1 MKFFKSIR
9 TRLTLWY
16 LGFIVVLLLLFSS
29 VAYFMLDY
37 NLYNNLDNSLQSR
50 ANELN
55 TITVVAPKPNEVLL
69 SFNANGALTQEF
81 PSGVIDTSKLTGLI
95 KQALSGQTPYLT
107 TVTADNQGVRL
118 YATTFLN
125 PFNGQPVVIVVGQL
139 TTEITTVLHTFVYVI
154 VFAMVGVI
162 ILAGLGGLFLASRVL
177 KPVQEITKTAQK
189 IEGSDLSQRI
199 AVNTDDELGR
209 LASTLN
215 EMIGRLEEAF
225 NRQRQFTADASHELR
240 TPLAIMQAE
249 ATLALSKERTLIDYR
264 KSLETIS
271 QESDYMSSVIGKLLF
286 LARSDAGKEQLNF
299 EDVELKELITGLS
312 ANIEAL
318 AQDKGIK
325 FTVDAKE
332 DLTVS
337 GDKVKLRQLF
347 INILENAVRYTPA
360 DGNISVSLVE
370 KDLNAV
376 VSISDTGIG
385 IPPEHLPHIFERF
398 YRVDKARARADG
410 GVGLGLAIAKIIAES
425 HKGTITVSSEVGKG
439 TRFLF
444 RLPKNQANSKTEET
458 VPATENS

>member
-16 LGFIVVLLLLFSS
+16 LAIIVILLLMFSS
-29 VAYFMLDY
+29 VAYFMLYY
-37 NLYNNLDNSLQSR
+37 NLYNNLDNSLQNR
-50 ANELN
+50 ANSLSGATMVIPRSNEL
-55 TITVVAPKPNEVLL
+55 LM
-69 SFNANGALTQEF
+69 SFDANGTMTQQIG
-81 PSGVIDTSKLTGLI
+81 GVTVDASKLSGLI
-95 KQALSGQTPYLT
+95 TKAVAGQNTYLT
-107 TVTADNQGVRL
+107 ATGTENQQVRL
-118 YATTFLN
+118 YATAFFN
-125 PFNGQPVVIVVGQL
+125 PFNGQPVVIVVGQT
-139 TTEITTVLHTFVYVI
+139 TTEITDVLHTFIYVI

-162 ILAGLGGLFLASRVL
+162 VLAGLGGLFLAERAL
-177 KPVQEITKTAQK
+177 KPVQQITKTAQN

-199 AVNTDDELGR
+199 NVKTDDELGR

-215 EMIGRLEEAF
+215 EMIGRLEESF

-249 ATLALSKERTLIDYR
+249 ATLALSKERTPDDYR

-271 QESDYMSSVIGKLLF
+271 QESDYMSSVISKLLF

-299 EDVELKELITGLS
+299 EGVELKELITGLS
-312 ANIEAL
+312 ANIEVL

-325 FTVDAKE
+325 FAVDAKE
-332 DLTVS
+332 ELTVN

-360 DGNISVSLVE
+360 DGLISVSLVKQE
-370 KDLNAV
+370 SNAV

-425 HKGTITVSSEVGKG
+425 HKGTITVASEVGKG
-439 TRFLF
+439 TTFTIS
-444 RLPKNQANSKTEET
+444 LPLKDAEPSVK
-458 VPATENS
+458 S

>member
-16 LGFIVVLLLLFSS
+16 LAIIVILLLMFSS
-29 VAYFMLDY
+29 VAYFMLYY
-37 NLYNNLDNSLQSR
+37 NLYNNLDNSLQNR
-50 ANELN
+50 ANSLSGATMVIPRSNEL
-55 TITVVAPKPNEVLL
+55 LM
-69 SFNANGALTQEF
+69 SFDANGTMTQQIG
-81 PSGVIDTSKLTGLI
+81 GVTVDASKLTGLI
-95 KQALSGQTPYLT
+95 TKAVAGQNTYLT
-107 TVTADNQGVRL
+107 ATGTENQQVRL
-118 YATTFLN
+118 YATAFFN
-125 PFNGQPVVIVVGQL
+125 PFNGQPVVIVVGQT
-139 TTEITTVLHTFVYVI
+139 TTEITDVLHTFIYVI

-162 ILAGLGGLFLASRVL
+162 VLAGLGGLFLAERAL
-177 KPVQEITKTAQK
+177 KPVQQITKTAQN

-199 AVNTDDELGR
+199 DVKSDDELGR

-215 EMIGRLEEAF
+215 EMIGRLEESF

-249 ATLALSKERTLIDYR
+249 ATLALSKERTPDDYR

-271 QESDYMSSVIGKLLF
+271 QESDYMSSVISKLLF

-299 EDVELKELITGLS
+299 EGVELTELITGLS
-312 ANIEAL
+312 ANIEVL

-325 FTVDAKE
+325 FDVDAKE
-332 DLTVS
+332 ELTVN

-360 DGNISVSLVE
+360 DGHISVSLVKQE
-370 KDLNAV
+370 LNAV

-425 HKGTITVSSEVGKG
+425 HKGTIGAESEVGKG
-439 TRFLF
+439 TTFTIS
-444 RLPKNQANSKTEET
+444 LPLKDADTQ
-458 VPATENS
+458 

>member
-16 LGFIVVLLLLFSS
+16 LGFIVVLLLIFSS
-29 VAYFMLDY
+29 VAYLMLDY
-37 NLYNNLDNSLQSR
+37 NLYNNLDNSLQTR
-50 ANELN
+50 IAQLN
-55 TITVVAPKPNEVLL
+55 TPSGIIPKLNEVVL
-69 SFNANGALTQEF
+69 SFNANGTLAGET
-81 PSGVIDTSKLTGLI
+81 GGITVDASKLNGLV
-95 KQALSGQTPYLT
+95 KKVMSGQNAYLS
-107 TVTADNQGVRL
+107 TVTTKNEGVRL
-118 YATTFLN
+118 YATVFLN
-125 PFNGQPVVIVVGQL
+125 PFSGEPSVWIVGQS
-139 TTEITTVLHTFVYVI
+139 TTEITDVLHTFIYVI
-154 VFAMVGVI
+154 IFAMVGVI
-162 ILAGLGGLFLASRVL
+162 ILAGIGGLFLAERAL
-177 KPVQEITKTAQK
+177 KPVQRITETAQK

-199 AVNTDDELGR
+199 DVKTDDELGR
-209 LASTLN
+209 LAATLN
-215 EMIGRLEEAF
+215 DMIGRLEESF

-249 ATLALSKERTLIDYR
+249 ATLALSKERTPDDYR
-264 KSLETIS
+264 KALETIS

-286 LARSDAGKEQLNF
+286 LARSDAGKEQLSF
-299 EDVELKELITGLS
+299 EDVDIKELITGLS

-332 DLTVS
+332 TLTVS

-360 DGNISVSLVE
+360 NGNIVVSLVQ
-370 KDLNAV
+370 KDANAV
-376 VSISDTGIG
+376 VTIADTGIG

-425 HKGTITVSSEVGKG
+425 HKGTIAVASEVGKG
-439 TRFLF
+439 TTFTISIPLKG
-444 RLPKNQANSKTEET
+444 PEDSITK
-458 VPATENS
+458 V

>member
-1 MKFFKSIR
+1 
-9 TRLTLWY
+9 
-16 LGFIVVLLLLFSS
+16 
-29 VAYFMLDY
+29 
-37 NLYNNLDNSLQSR
+37 
-50 ANELN
+50 
-55 TITVVAPKPNEVLL
+55 
-69 SFNANGALTQEF
+69 
-81 PSGVIDTSKLTGLI
+81 LI
-95 KQALSGQTPYLT
+95 KQALSGQTAYLT
-107 TVTADNQGVRL
+107 SVTTDNQGVRL

-125 PFNGQPVVIVVGQL
+125 PFNGQPIVIVVGQL

-162 ILAGLGGLFLASRVL
+162 VLAGLGGLFLANRVL

-249 ATLALSKERTLIDYR
+249 ATLALSKERTSDDYR

-370 KDLNAV
+370 KDSNAV

-385 IPPEHLPHIFERF
+385 IPPEHLSHIFERF

-410 GVGLGLAIAKIIAES
+410 GVGLGLAIAKIITES
-425 HKGTITVSSEVGKG
+425 HKGKIEVESEVGKG
-439 TRFLF
+439 TTFKISIPLKDTTE
-444 RLPKNQANSKTEET
+444 PAANS
-458 VPATENS
+458 

>member
-16 LGFIVVLLLLFSS
+16 LAIIVILLLMFSS
-29 VAYFMLDY
+29 VAYFMLYY
-37 NLYNNLDNSLQSR
+37 NLYNNLDNSLQNR
-50 ANELN
+50 ANSLSGATMVIPRSNEL
-55 TITVVAPKPNEVLL
+55 LM
-69 SFNANGALTQEF
+69 SFDANGTMTQQIG
-81 PSGVIDTSKLTGLI
+81 GVTVDASKLSGLI
-95 KQALSGQTPYLT
+95 TKAVAGQNTYLT
-107 TVTADNQGVRL
+107 ATGTENQQVRL
-118 YATTFLN
+118 YATAFFN
-125 PFNGQPVVIVVGQL
+125 PFNGQPVVIVVGQT
-139 TTEITTVLHTFVYVI
+139 TTEITDVLHTFIYVI

-162 ILAGLGGLFLASRVL
+162 VLAGLGGLFLAERAL
-177 KPVQEITKTAQK
+177 KPVQQITKTAQN

-199 AVNTDDELGR
+199 NVKTDDELGR

-215 EMIGRLEEAF
+215 EMIGRLEESF

-249 ATLALSKERTLIDYR
+249 ATLALSKERTPDDYR

-271 QESDYMSSVIGKLLF
+271 QESDYMSSVISKLLF

-299 EDVELKELITGLS
+299 EGVELKELITGLS
-312 ANIEAL
+312 ANIEVL
-318 AQDKGIK
+318 AQDKEIK
-325 FTVDAKE
+325 FAVDAKE
-332 DLTVS
+332 ELTVN

-360 DGNISVSLVE
+360 DGLISVSLVKQE
-370 KDLNAV
+370 SNAV

-385 IPPEHLPHIFERF
+385 IPAEHLPHIFERF

-425 HKGTITVSSEVGKG
+425 HKGTIGVESEVGKG
-439 TRFLF
+439 TTFTIS
-444 RLPKNQANSKTEET
+444 LPL
-458 VPATENS
+458 

>member
-16 LGFIVVLLLLFSS
+16 LAVIVVLLLIFSS

-37 NLYNNLDNSLQSR
+37 TLYNNLDNTLQNR
-50 ANELN
+50 ANSLN
-55 TITVVAPKPNEVLL
+55 TPTYVVPKSNELL
-69 SFNANGALTQEF
+69 MSFDANGNETQ
-81 PSGVIDTSKLTGLI
+81 SVGGVTVDTPKLSGLI
-95 KQALSGQTPYLT
+95 KKAIAGQNAYLSAAGTE
-107 TVTADNQGVRL
+107 NQNIRL
-118 YATTFLN
+118 YATSFLN
-125 PFNGQPVVIVVGQL
+125 PFNGQPVVIVVGQT
-139 TTEITTVLHTFVYVI
+139 TTEITDVLHTFVYVI
-154 VFAMVGVI
+154 VIAMVAII
-162 ILAGLGGLFLASRVL
+162 ILAGIGGLFLAERAL
-177 KPVQEITKTAQK
+177 KPVQQITKTAQN

-199 AVNTDDELGR
+199 NVKTDDELGM

-215 EMIGRLEEAF
+215 EMIGRLEESF

-249 ATLALSKERTLIDYR
+249 ATLALSKERAPDDYR

-286 LARSDAGKEQLNF
+286 LARSDAGKEQLTF
-299 EDVELKELITGLS
+299 EDVELKGLITGLAS
-312 ANIEAL
+312 NIEAL

-325 FTVDAKE
+325 FAVDAHE
-332 DLTVS
+332 ELMVS

-347 INILENAVRYTPA
+347 INILENAVRYTPTA
-360 DGNISVSLVE
+360 GHISVSLVKQE
-370 KDLNAV
+370 SNAV

-410 GVGLGLAIAKIIAES
+410 GVGLGLAIAKIITES
-425 HKGTITVSSEVGKG
+425 HKGKIEVESELGKG
-439 TRFLF
+439 TTF
-444 RLPKNQANSKTEET
+444 RISIPVKSPET
-458 VPATENS
+458 TPA

>member
-16 LGFIVVLLLLFSS
+16 LAIIVVLLLLFSS
-29 VAYFMLDY
+29 VAYFMLYY

-55 TITVVAPKPNEVLL
+55 TITVVAPKPNELLL
-69 SFNANGALTQEF
+69 SFSANGALTQEF
-81 PSGVIDTSKLTGLI
+81 PSGVIDASKLSGLI
-95 KQALSGQTPYLT
+95 KQALSGQTAYLT
-107 TVTADNQGVRL
+107 SVTTDNQGVRL

-162 ILAGLGGLFLASRVL
+162 VLAGLGGLFLANRVL

-249 ATLALSKERTLIDYR
+249 ATLALSKERTSDDYR

-299 EDVELKELITGLS
+299 EDIELKELITGLS

-370 KDLNAV
+370 KDSNAV

-385 IPPEHLPHIFERF
+385 IPPEHLSHIFERF

-410 GVGLGLAIAKIIAES
+410 GVGLGLAIAKIITES
-425 HKGTITVSSEVGKG
+425 HKGKIEVESEVGKG
-439 TRFLF
+439 TTFKISIPLKDTTE
-444 RLPKNQANSKTEET
+444 PAANS
-458 VPATENS
+458 